1 MAPRHSQELS
11 AETRKGGLKNLRPPF
26 PVFGGLGKLDFV
38 LRFSD
43 QIQSLVPDFSKTP
56 VERVLPPQERKH
68 RRTPL
73 GQLVHGDVEP
83 DVPARVL

>member
-43 QIQSLVPDFSKTP
+43 QTESLVPDFSET
-56 VERVLPPQERKH
+56 
-68 RRTPL
+68 
-73 GQLVHGDVEP
+73 
-83 DVPARVL
+83 AI